1 MVTMTILEDSGSQW
15 ISLLRVERQ
24 HREIVGGINS
34 SGGGGHRPSR
44 AVNYAV
50 SRAYIPKQS

>member
-1 MVTMTILEDSGSQW
+1 MTILEDSGSQW